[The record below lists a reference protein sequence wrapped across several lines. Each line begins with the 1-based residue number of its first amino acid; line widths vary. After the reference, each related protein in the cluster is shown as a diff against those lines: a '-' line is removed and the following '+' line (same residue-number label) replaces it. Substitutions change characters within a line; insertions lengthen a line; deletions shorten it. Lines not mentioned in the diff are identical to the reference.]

1 MSAGESNTQAVG
13 FKETAGSNRSSINK
27 SEAISQLLPW
37 LNWVDERIRCAL
49 SAGQGVDGTESA
61 NDSFR
66 GLYIT
71 PRDVDLLLAQ
81 PPSQPLFGHNRPQTL
96 PEHLPLPSGFSRLA
110 KACRLSP
117 FDIAVL
123 FIALAPEFDLRY
135 EKLYAYLQDD
145 ISRRRPTVDLA
156 LNLLCVTVQDKLERR
171 EHFSSTAPLLHHNL
185 LRLIPDPN
193 QPQPPLLSHYLT
205 VDEQVTNFL
214 LGQERLD
221 SRLVPYCRIL
231 TERAFRAGS
240 QADMQEEAAYQ
251 QTLLTVIRRSLDVQR
266 SVTLY
271 FHGPGSAWTLHTVE
285 VLVGCMG
292 ASLLVL
298 DVARALGS
306 GADLE
311 QLFKLALRDAMLHE
325 AILCIHGVDVLC
337 APDRILQYQ
346 RFVEVLAQAEG
357 LTILTGGEPWIP
369 SGSGPAGVIAVP
381 VGMPDFAQRRAHW
394 SHNLEIAGIPL
405 GVSDVDALAS
415 RFRLMPDQI
424 SDAVVAAS
432 NAAQWRTD
440 VRSDDAPP
448 SSARSHATVEEVFA
462 AACAQSGRDLS
473 KLVRKVDVKHTL
485 DDIVLP
491 PDQLAQ
497 LKEISEQGRHR
508 HIVFGEWGFDRKLS
522 MGKGLNVMFSGPPG
536 TGKTMAAEIIA
547 RELHFPLYKIDLSQV
562 VSKYIGETEKHLD
575 RIFAAAQR
583 TNAIL
588 FFDEADALFGK
599 RTEVRDA
606 HDRYANIEVGY
617 LLQKMEEYE
626 GVAVLATNVRQHMDE
641 AFVRRMQVIVEFP
654 FPDEMHR
661 RHIWEI
667 MFPREAPL
675 ASDVDLFL
683 LAREVRLAGGNI
695 KNISLAAAFYAA
707 GDGGMI
713 RMSHL
718 IQAARREHQKLGR
731 TWNDAVWSQA
741 GVASRHDS

>member
-1 MSAGESNTQAVG
+1 MNVGESSTHAVG
-13 FKETAGSNRSSINK
+13 SKEIDGSNRSLLHQ
-27 SEAISQLLPW
+27 SEAMSQLLPW

-49 SAGQGVDGTESA
+49 AAGQAVYETESA
-61 NDSFR
+61 DDAFR

-71 PRDVDLLLAQ
+71 PRDVDRLLAQ
-81 PPSQPLFGHNRPQTL
+81 PPGQPLFGHNGLKTF
-96 PEHLPLPSGFSRLA
+96 PEHLPLPSGFSQLA
-110 KACRLSP
+110 KACCLSS

-145 ISRRRPTVDLA
+145 VSRRRSTVDLA
-156 LNLLCVTVQDKLERR
+156 LNLLCVTVQDKLARR

-193 QPQPPLLSHYLT
+193 QLQPPLPSHYLKI
-205 VDEQVTNFL
+205 DEQVADLL

-231 TERAFRAGS
+231 AERAFRADS
-240 QADMQEEAAYQ
+240 QADMPEEAAHQ
-251 QTLLTVIRRSLDVQR
+251 QALLTVIRRSLDVQR
-266 SVTLY
+266 SVKLY
-271 FHGPGSAWTLHTVE
+271 FHGPSSAWTLRTVE
-285 VLVGCMG
+285 VLAGRMG

-298 DVARALGS
+298 DVARALVS
-306 GADLE
+306 GADCE
-311 QLFKLALRDAMLHE
+311 QLFKLALRDAMRRE
-325 AILCIHGVDVLC
+325 AILCIDGVDGLR

-346 RFVEVLAQAEG
+346 RFVEALAQAGG
-357 LTILTGGEPWIP
+357 LTILTGSEAWMP

-381 VGMPDFAQRRAHW
+381 VGMPDFAQRRTHW

-405 GVSDVDALAS
+405 DVSDVDALAS

-424 SDAVVAAS
+424 SDAVIAAS
-432 NAAQWRTD
+432 NAAQWRSTF
-440 VRSDDAPP
+440 RSDDAPP
-448 SSARSHATVEEVFA
+448 SFNQSHATVAEVFA
-462 AACAQSGRDLS
+462 AACAQSGQDLA
-473 KLVRKVDVKHTL
+473 KLVRKVDVKRTL

-497 LKEISEQGRHR
+497 LKEICEQARHR

-522 MGKGLNVMFSGPPG
+522 LGKGLNVMFSGPPG

-547 RELHFPLYKIDLSQV
+547 KELHLPLYKIDLSQV

-583 TNAIL
+583 TDAIL

-599 RTEVRDA
+599 RTEVRDS

-675 ASDVDLFL
+675 ADDVDLSF
-683 LAREVRLAGGNI
+683 LAREVRLPGGNM
-695 KNISLAAAFYAA
+695 KNIALAAAFYAA

-731 TWNDAVWSQA
+731 TWNDAVWSEP
-741 GVASRHDS
+741 GVASQHDS